1 MKSKL
6 LIMHKPLKIAFAG
19 TPLIASTVL
28 QSLIDANFPIT
39 LVLTQPD
46 RQSGRGLKITESPV
60 KTLAKQHQIPVLQP
74 QSFKNDPELLARI
87 TESKPDI
94 LVVIAYGMILPQSLL
109 TIPPLGAIN
118 IHVSLLPKLRGAAPI
133 QRAIINGDTK
143 TGVTIMQMDDGLD
156 TGAILIQ
163 EAIPILSIDN
173 SQTLAEKLAI
183 LGAKLVIT
191 YLTNYSDFKPQIQNS
206 ENATYAHKINKIEA
220 LINWNESAIIIARK
234 IKAFNPNPGAF
245 SHLDSQIVKIWDA
258 TVIIDN
264 SSDAPY
270 GKIISYNEDGIHVAA
285 GDNTILIIK
294 TLQIAG
300 KKMQAASQFAKCHRD
315 ILNLQFS

>member
-6 LIMHKPLKIAFAG
+6 LIMHNPLKIALAG

-60 KTLAKQHQIPVLQP
+60 KTLAKQYQIPVLQP

-87 TESKPDI
+87 TEAKPDI
-94 LVVIAYGMILPQSLL
+94 LIVIAYGMILPQSLL

-133 QRAIINGDTK
+133 QRAIINGDTE
-143 TGVTIMQMDDGLD
+143 TGVTIMQMDAGLD

-191 YLTNYSDFKPQIQNS
+191 YLTNYSDFKPQMQNS
-206 ENATYAHKINKIEA
+206 ENATYAHKINKTEA

-258 TVIIDN
+258 TAIIDN
-264 SSDAPY
+264 SSDVPY
-270 GKIISYNEDGIHVAA
+270 GKIIAYNADGIHVAT

-294 TLQIAG
+294 ILQIAG
-300 KKMQAASQFAKCHRD
+300 KKIQPASQFAKCHRD